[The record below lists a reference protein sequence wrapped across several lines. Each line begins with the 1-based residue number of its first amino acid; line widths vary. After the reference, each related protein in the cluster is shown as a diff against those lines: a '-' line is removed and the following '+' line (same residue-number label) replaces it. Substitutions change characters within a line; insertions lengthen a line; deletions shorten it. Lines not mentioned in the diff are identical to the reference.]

1 MVVCQYK
8 NGPAYFSLLKEQKHA
23 RLLAVIRFHQM
34 LSPAHLIDGQLS
46 QFKKRIQRLTGTF
59 LTAVDSLP
67 ESSRHIANMLQVVSI
82 GTLASIST
90 AAVPGARITTVFA
103 QLDLPMEPVTLLTA
117 IDAVVG
123 IGVQL

>member
-1 MVVCQYK
+1 
-8 NGPAYFSLLKEQKHA
+8 
-23 RLLAVIRFHQM
+23 M